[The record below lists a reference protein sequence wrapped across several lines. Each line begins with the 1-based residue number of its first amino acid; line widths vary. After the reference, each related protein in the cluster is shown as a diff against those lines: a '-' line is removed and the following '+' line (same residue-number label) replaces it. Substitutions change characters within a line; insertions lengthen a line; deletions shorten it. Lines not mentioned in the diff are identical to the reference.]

1 MHHVSLNISVYDLE
15 KTLYFE
21 WDYIFIKIDLYVV
34 FNIHISVIYANLYHT
49 DVFATSV
56 VDLV

>member
-21 WDYIFIKIDLYVV
+21 WDYIFIKIDLYVA
-34 FNIHISVIYANLYHT
+34 FNIHISVICESVLFVYEAYAL
-49 DVFATSV
+49 
-56 VDLV
+56 